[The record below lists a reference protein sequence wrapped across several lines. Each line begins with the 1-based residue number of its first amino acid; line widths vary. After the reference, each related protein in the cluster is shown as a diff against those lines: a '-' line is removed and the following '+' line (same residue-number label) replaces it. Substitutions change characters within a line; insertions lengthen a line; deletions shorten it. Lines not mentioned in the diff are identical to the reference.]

1 MGIVINMTEYQT
13 AVFNLAREKARGY
26 FSGTTMDWHLLTTEI
41 ESISMKYCVLFNK
54 VDDDVSTAYKEVVKR
69 TIEYASRNNAVLFSR
84 TETKS

>member
-1 MGIVINMTEYQT
+1 MTEYQT
-13 AVFNLAREKARGY
+13 AVFNLAREKAQVY
-26 FSGTTMDWHLLTTEI
+26 FSGTTMDWHLLTTEM

-84 TETKS
+84 TETKT